1 MEGIRGPEPA
11 GESAMK
17 IDRAW
22 VAQQLQGNLRA
33 MLSPSV
39 CVRLLSQ
46 LNHPSSDYAAIADTL
61 AGDPYISAKVLS
73 LANLSQGSERAPIT
87 SLKRSVAVLGLRHT
101 HMLVMSVL
109 LTASLLRSAS
119 GDRRLDLRRWVLAQG
134 PAAAWLSQH
143 NPDCVK
149 SKTRSL
155 ETQTH
160 LVSGLLRGIGP
171 IILLAGL
178 DETYERILGWPM
190 QVMDLAEWEQRTL
203 GVTHAQVAHW
213 AMLEL
218 KCPAEVTTCQPM
230 LPGRQKIEDAGCT
243 ALCQRA
249 IDVLAAAIARVETG
263 RAEAWLID
271 ALPRLGVDV
280 TDFLEHDLV
289 ELRTQTAAL
298 AKVFEID
305 IEPKD
310 ATWSPEQLAAD
321 AGQLMEGA
329 LVQALAA
336 RSSIADELQHEALQ
350 AAAVQAVQRTV
361 EFDPLTGVLNRRGWQ
376 HRLGQLAAG
385 DDRAVALLLV
395 DVDGFR
401 LINERYGH
409 AAGDRLLVR
418 LARTIQGLQPA
429 PLVIGRIGADELV
442 VLLAVEGLEDVQQ
455 VARTLSMALAT
466 PASRDQVAATLGIG
480 LLGTR
485 LKKLNRQWEGCL
497 ERVQRLR
504 DDAKVQGPG
513 KVSGDCGELE
523 ER

>member
-1 MEGIRGPEPA
+1 
-11 GESAMK
+11 
-17 IDRAW
+17 
-22 VAQQLQGNLRA
+22 

-61 AGDPYISAKVLS
+61 AGDPYISAKVIS
-73 LANLSQGSERAPIT
+73 LANLAQGSDRTPIT

-143 NPDCVK
+143 NPDCAQ

-171 IILLAGL
+171 IMLLAGL

-213 AMLEL
+213 AMLEI
-218 KCPAEVTTCQPM
+218 KCPAEVVTCQPM
-230 LPGRQKIEDAGCT
+230 VQGKEVAEEQGCIS
-243 ALCQRA
+243 LCQRS

-280 TDFLEHDLV
+280 TDFLERDLV
-289 ELRTQTAAL
+289 ELRTQTGVL

-305 IEPKD
+305 IEPQD
-310 ATWSPEQLAAD
+310 PTWSSEQLAAE
-321 AGQLMEGA
+321 AGRLMEGA
-329 LVQALAA
+329 LVQGLAV
-336 RSSIADELQHEALQ
+336 RSRIADELQHEAL
-350 AAAVQAVQRTV
+350 AAVQAVQRTV

-376 HRLGQLAAG
+376 HRLGQLAVG
-385 DDRAVALLLV
+385 DDHAVGLLLV

-418 LARTIQGLQPA
+418 LSRTIQGLQPA
-429 PLVIGRIGADELV
+429 PLAIGRIGADELV
-442 VLLAVEGLEDVQQ
+442 VLLSVEDVQSVEQ
-455 VARTLSMALAT
+455 TARELSMAMST
-466 PASRDQVAATLGIG
+466 PASRDQVAATMGIG

-485 LKKLNRQWEGCL
+485 LKKLNRQWERCL
-497 ERVQRLR
+497 ERVQKLR
-504 DDAKVQGPG
+504 DDAKVRGPG
-513 KVSGDCGELE
+513 KVSSDCVELE